1 MDDDLWQAVRDRQ
14 ALIAEKSVNISAGI
28 RASINKLNGQRRP
41 KSLLSGLVFCGVC
54 GGPCSIRGGDR
65 FACSTHMD
73 NRSCTNRTRSAARNW
88 KTGCCRV
95 SRTV

>member
-1 MDDDLWQAVRDRQ
+1 
-14 ALIAEKSVNISAGI
+14 VNISARYPGLDH
-28 RASINKLNGQRRP
+28 KLNGQRRP

-73 NRSCTNRTRSAARNW
+73 NRSCTNRTTIRRPEPED
-88 KTGCCRV
+88 RV
-95 SRTV
+95 LSGSRTG